1 MKVIR
6 EEYER
11 LDFENFVENFYFH
24 VDYVLRKKI
33 ACAGQMLIDHGMP
46 FPEAKNTLFDLLTQ
60 DDAEILA
67 VSNSI
72 FPGSKKYVVSCCR

>member
-46 FPEAKNTLFDLLTQ
+46 FPEAKTLCL
-60 DDAEILA
+60 
-67 VSNSI
+67 I
-72 FPGSKKYVVSCCR
+72 F